1 MRESQAVQAMAALSQ
16 ETRLRIVRRLVRAG
30 AKGIAAGALAEGL
43 GVSPSN
49 MSFHL
54 KELDRSGLIGA
65 RREARSI
72 IYFANYDTLN
82 GLIHFLM
89 EDCCGGRPEICTSAL
104 AECCAPAVKSAK
116 KRERVDA

>member
-1 MRESQAVQAMAALSQ
+1 MKESQALASLAAISQ

-30 AKGIAAGALAEGL
+30 PKGVAAGVLAEGF

-54 KELDRSGLIGA
+54 KELDRAGLIGS

-72 IYFANYDTLN
+72 VYFANYDTLN
-82 GLIHFLM
+82 GLIRFLM
-89 EDCCGGRPEICTSAL
+89 EDCCDRRPEVCTPGL
-104 AECCAPAVKSAK
+104 AECCAPASKSK
-116 KRERVDA
+116 KRERVSA

>member
-1 MRESQAVQAMAALSQ
+1 MKEGQALASLAAISQ

-30 AKGIAAGALAEGL
+30 PKGAAAGSLSDGF

-54 KELDRSGLIGA
+54 KELDRAGLIGS

-72 IYFANYDTLN
+72 IYFANYETLN
-82 GLIHFLM
+82 GLIRFLL
-89 EDCCGGRPEICTSAL
+89 EDCCDGRPEVCTPAL
-104 AECCAPAVKSAK
+104 AECCAPAVKSS
-116 KRERVDA
+116 KRERAHA

>member
-1 MRESQAVQAMAALSQ
+1 MNESQALLGFAALAG

-30 AKGIAAGALAEGL
+30 PKGMPAGEIAEAM

-54 KELDRSGLIGA
+54 KELERAGLLVA

-72 IYFANYDTLN
+72 IYTADYQSLR
-82 GLIHFLM
+82 GLIQFLM
-89 EDCCGGRPEICTSAL
+89 KDCCAGHPKICAPVIGDAGGRSGR
-104 AECCAPAVKSAK
+104 AE
-116 KRERVDA
+116 KRTHA

>member
-1 MRESQAVQAMAALSQ
+1 MKEMQALNAMAALSQ

-30 AKGIAAGALAEGL
+30 SKGVQAGALADGF

-54 KELDRSGLIGA
+54 KELDRAGLITA

-72 IYFANYDTLN
+72 HYSADYATLN
-82 GLIHFLM
+82 GLIRFLM
-89 EDCCGGRPEICTSAL
+89 EDCCGGRPEVCTPAL
-104 AECCAPAVKSAK
+104 AQCCAPNPTKTA
-116 KRERVDA
+116 KRERANA